1 MCDLGQCPQCGG
13 TPEDTEWNSCFE
25 FSWGM
30 EQTCSV
36 VCHRCCFG
44 VSLVIDPE
52 KLSEGDPERI
62 EKRLRQAWNTFVDD
76 LG

>member
-13 TPEDTEWNSCFE
+13 RPEDADWISCIE

-30 EQTCSV
+30 EQTCSI
-36 VCHRCCFG
+36 VCDQCCFG
-44 VSLVIDPE
+44 VSLVLDPE
-52 KLSEGDPERI
+52 KLREGDMARI
-62 EKRLRQAWNTFVDD
+62 EKRLLQAWNTFADD